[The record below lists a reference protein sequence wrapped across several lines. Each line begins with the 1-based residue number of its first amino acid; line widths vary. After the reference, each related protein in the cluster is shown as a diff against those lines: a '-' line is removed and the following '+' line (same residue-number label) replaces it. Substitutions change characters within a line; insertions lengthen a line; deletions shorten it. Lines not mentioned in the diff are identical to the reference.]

1 MARTAAFGI
10 IVGMKKLVC
19 FLVFALLAAAAF
31 GTVPPPPKSAVSEVS
46 CLQMWPFER
55 VVIINYKLDLKEGS
69 EYSIKFFGSLD
80 GGKTSFD
87 LSEKGVLSRDGA
99 EGTISS
105 SGQHKTLWR
114 PDDSFF
120 GVVTED
126 MRIKVEVEEQGDL
139 TTYMV
144 VDLENDSISYRSKAP
159 EGGWPEEYKLTKL
172 VLRKIPAGTFTMG
185 SPEDELGRSGNETP
199 HTVTI
204 SKDFYIGVFEITQ
217 KQYELITGDDPSE
230 YKGGARPVEHVSYKM
245 LRGSEKGAAW
255 PANGDVDDASFL
267 GKLRAKAGMNFDLP
281 TEAMWEMACR
291 AETTT
296 ALNDGSNLTNQFVDG
311 SLAKLGR
318 YGANRED
325 GAGGFG
331 EHTVVGSYL
340 PNAWGL
346 YDMHGNVMEWCLDWY
361 AGYDGDATDP
371 VGGESG
377 TYRIIRGGGYVKTA
391 YDCRSAARGA
401 SDPGYGFYNY
411 YGFRVVLVP

>member
-1 MARTAAFGI
+1 MAGIAAFGI

-31 GTVPPPPKSAVSEVS
+31 GTPPPPVVSDVGG
-46 CLQMWPFER
+46 LQMWPFDR
-55 VVIINYKLDLKEGS
+55 CVVINYKLDLKEGS
-69 EYSIKFFGSLD
+69 EYSIKFLGTLD
-80 GGKTSFD
+80 GGKTRFD
-87 LSEKGVLSRDGA
+87 LSERGELSRDGA
-99 EGTISS
+99 KGTIAG
-105 SGQHKTLWR
+105 SGCYKTIWR

-120 GVVTED
+120 GVVTDD
-126 MRIKVEVEEQGDL
+126 MRIKVEVEEQGDIS
-139 TTYMV
+139 TYMV
-144 VDLENDSISYRSKAP
+144 VDLENDSVSYRSKAP

-267 GKLRAKAGMNFDLP
+267 GKLRAKTGANFDLP
-281 TEAMWEMACR
+281 TEATWEMACR